1 MLMLSWWP
9 SAVSAFGR
17 RSTERGAPRRRLPA
31 RSVAILVAALAAT
44 ACSGGSSK
52 SVAVSA
58 TTTSSTTPGTPSSQA
73 FTQCMQSHGV
83 TITNLRGLR
92 GGATPSSLPAG
103 VTAPQ
108 FQQAFQACRS
118 QLPTGGAG
126 GQGFLNNPQFAAYR
140 NCLKLHGVTLPQP
153 GQGGGGAGGQSTSST
168 VAGAGPG
175 GGQGLG
181 NLDRNNPAVA
191 AALQA
196 CVALRPSGGPG
207 GSTTTPTT

>member
-1 MLMLSWWP
+1 MLAWWR

-17 RSTERGAPRRRLPA
+17 RTADAGSRRHRLPA
-31 RSVAILVAALAAT
+31 GSAAILIVALAASG
-44 ACSGGSSK
+44 CSGGSGK

-58 TTTSSTTPGTPSSQA
+58 TTTSSTTGGAPSSQA
-73 FTQCMQSHGV
+73 FIQCMQSHGV
-83 TITNLRGLR
+83 AITSVRGLR
-92 GGATPSSLPAG
+92 GGTTPSSLPAG

-126 GQGFLNNPQFAAYR
+126 GQGFQNNPAFAAYR
-140 NCLKLHGVTLPQP
+140 NCLMLHGVTLPQP
-153 GQGGGGAGGQSTSST
+153 GQRAGAGGQSTST
-168 VAGAGPG
+168 TAPGGGQG

-181 NLDRNNPAVA
+181 GLDRTNPTVA

-196 CVALRPSGGPG
+196 CAALRPSGGPG
-207 GSTTTPTT
+207 GSTTTPTS